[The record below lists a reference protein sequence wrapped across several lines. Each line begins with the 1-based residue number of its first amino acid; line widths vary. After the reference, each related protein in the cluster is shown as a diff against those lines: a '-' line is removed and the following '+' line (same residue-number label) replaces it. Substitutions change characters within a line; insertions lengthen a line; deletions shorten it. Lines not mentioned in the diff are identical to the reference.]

1 MSALPIPPLPPEHRQ
16 TLRFP
21 RRRRWRRVAAWIG
34 AGVLLLFLLVVVAV
48 VVLLKSRSVHGYVLR
63 TAQEK
68 ASAALN
74 TRVQLRDFALH
85 FSGISPTLDLYD
97 VAVSGAA
104 PYLNPPLLQ
113 AQRVE
118 VRVRVVSLLH
128 RKWYLE
134 DVKVDRPIVRAF
146 VDRNGANNLP
156 KTKNSN
162 SQSHTSVFDLGVR
175 HARLEAGEVYYN
187 NRKSALSA
195 DLHDL
200 NFQSAFDVGQS
211 RYSGTMSYRNGHL
224 QVGTFNPL
232 VHNLDARFDVTPTKF
247 TLDRALLT
255 SGVSQVDLMATIEDF
270 SQPRVQARY
279 SAAVDAGEFRRITKN
294 PSLPLGI
301 LRLAGSMQYQSEPN
315 RPVLE
320 TLKADGDLS
329 SRVLQVV
336 TPSLRIDIRNIGAH
350 YTLDKG
356 NAEVRDIRAN
366 LLGGQF
372 NGNMTMLD
380 IAGASRSHLQA
391 VLRGVSLANLKAVM
405 NSPSLQRVAVGGT
418 VNADADARWGK
429 TTADLVATS
438 NAMINASIGP
448 ASVAA
453 VGPNAGGAAKPMPVN
468 GVIHARYAAP
478 SKQISL
484 SQSYVRTPQTS
495 LSMNGTVSNRS
506 SLLIHLLS
514 NDLHELETVADMF
527 RTPTPGHP
535 AQALGLYGT
544 AAFNGAVRGSSSAP
558 QITGQLNATNLRV
571 KGSTWRLLRTN
582 VSVSPAMASLTNG
595 ELDPATR
602 GRITFDVN
610 AGLRHFAFS
619 QDSPIQV
626 ALNVSQVNVAD
637 LTKVAGSQAPVEGT
651 LSANIAM
658 HGSELN
664 PVGQGSIKLTSAKI
678 ANEPVQSV
686 NLDFR
691 GTGDQVLANL
701 AMHLPAGAVQ
711 GVFTLFPKR
720 REYVAQLRA
729 DGIRLDQLQAV
740 KSRDMQLVGVLNLD
754 ANGRG
759 ALSNPQLTAT
769 VQVPKLQVRNQTI
782 NGVKLRADLANHL
795 ANVAVD
801 SQMLSTYLRG
811 RAQLNLTNYYAD
823 AALDTSP
830 IPFQPLLAM
839 YAPSQ
844 AANITGQTELHATL
858 RGPLKNKSLLEAHVT
873 IPTLAM
879 NYKNTVQIGAASPI
893 HADYVNGVLSLQ
905 RAVIRGTGTELQFQ
919 GRIPMNSSAPA
930 SLLVL
935 GNIDLRVAQLISP
948 DITSGGQV
956 RFNVDSYGV
965 RSDPNIQ
972 GQIQIV
978 NATFASG
985 GMPIGLENGNGVLTL
1000 TKDRLSITQFHG
1012 TIGGGTVTAAGGV
1025 VYKPSLQF
1033 DMAVSGRGIRMLY
1046 PDGMREGFDT
1056 DLRLVGSPQNA
1067 VVNGQVNLDQLSFTP
1082 DFDLSDFIGQFSSNT
1097 QSPPPQGIT
1106 QNIQLDVDAR
1116 STTGIN
1122 LVSKTLSLEGSANLH
1137 VQGTV
1142 AQPVVLGR
1150 VNLSGGDLIYAKK
1163 RLILQG
1169 GTIDFVNPVQTQPVV
1184 NLTLNTTVQQY
1195 NIHMQFQGPI
1205 DHLRTNY
1212 TSDPALPPADIINL
1226 LAFGGT
1232 AEASSANPTPNSV
1245 MAESAIASQVTGTV
1259 TSKLSKVAGIS
1270 QLSLDPTLGGNGTDQ
1285 KPGARVTIQQRVTG
1299 NIFVTFST
1307 DVTSTQNQVIQLE
1320 YRTRKLSFSGTRDQN
1335 GGVGFDTRIHKSW

>member
-1 MSALPIPPLPPEHRQ
+1 
-16 TLRFP
+16 
-21 RRRRWRRVAAWIG
+21 
-34 AGVLLLFLLVVVAV
+34 
-48 VVLLKSRSVHGYVLR
+48 
-63 TAQEK
+63 
-68 ASAALN
+68 
-74 TRVQLRDFALH
+74 
-85 FSGISPTLDLYD
+85 
-97 VAVSGAA
+97 
-104 PYLNPPLLQ
+104 
-113 AQRVE
+113 
-118 VRVRVVSLLH
+118 
-128 RKWYLE
+128 
-134 DVKVDRPIVRAF
+134 
-146 VDRNGANNLP
+146 
-156 KTKNSN
+156 
-162 SQSHTSVFDLGVR
+162 
-175 HARLEAGEVYYN
+175 
-187 NRKSALSA
+187 
-195 DLHDL
+195 
-200 NFQSAFDVGQS
+200 
-211 RYSGTMSYRNGHL
+211 
-224 QVGTFNPL
+224 
-232 VHNLDARFDVTPTKF
+232 
-247 TLDRALLT
+247 
-255 SGVSQVDLMATIEDF
+255 
-270 SQPRVQARY
+270 
-279 SAAVDAGEFRRITKN
+279 
-294 PSLPLGI
+294 
-301 LRLAGSMQYQSEPN
+301 
-315 RPVLE
+315 
-320 TLKADGDLS
+320 
-329 SRVLQVV
+329 
-336 TPSLRIDIRNIGAH
+336 
-350 YTLDKG
+350 
-356 NAEVRDIRAN
+356 
-366 LLGGQF
+366 
-372 NGNMTMLD
+372 
-380 IAGASRSHLQA
+380 
-391 VLRGVSLANLKAVM
+391 
-405 NSPSLQRVAVGGT
+405 
-418 VNADADARWGK
+418 
-429 TTADLVATS
+429 
-438 NAMINASIGP
+438 
-448 ASVAA
+448 
-453 VGPNAGGAAKPMPVN
+453 
-468 GVIHARYAAP
+468 
-478 SKQISL
+478 
-484 SQSYVRTPQTS
+484 
-495 LSMNGTVSNRS
+495 
-506 SLLIHLLS
+506 
-514 NDLHELETVADMF
+514 
-527 RTPTPGHP
+527 
-535 AQALGLYGT
+535 
-544 AAFNGAVRGSSSAP
+544 
-558 QITGQLNATNLRV
+558 
-571 KGSTWRLLRTN
+571 
-582 VSVSPAMASLTNG
+582 
-595 ELDPATR
+595 
-602 GRITFDVN
+602 
-610 AGLRHFAFS
+610 
-619 QDSPIQV
+619 V

-678 ANEPVQSV
+678 AHEPVQSV

-919 GRIPMNSSAPA
+919 ERIPMNSSAPA

-1082 DFDLSDFIGQFSSNT
+1082 DFDLSDFIGQF
-1097 QSPPPQGIT
+1097 
-1106 QNIQLDVDAR
+1106 
-1116 STTGIN
+1116 
-1122 LVSKTLSLEGSANLH
+1122 
-1137 VQGTV
+1137 
-1142 AQPVVLGR
+1142 
-1150 VNLSGGDLIYAKK
+1150 
-1163 RLILQG
+1163 
-1169 GTIDFVNPVQTQPVV
+1169 
-1184 NLTLNTTVQQY
+1184 
-1195 NIHMQFQGPI
+1195 
-1205 DHLRTNY
+1205 
-1212 TSDPALPPADIINL
+1212 
-1226 LAFGGT
+1226 
-1232 AEASSANPTPNSV
+1232 
-1245 MAESAIASQVTGTV
+1245 
-1259 TSKLSKVAGIS
+1259 
-1270 QLSLDPTLGGNGTDQ
+1270 
-1285 KPGARVTIQQRVTG
+1285 
-1299 NIFVTFST
+1299 
-1307 DVTSTQNQVIQLE
+1307 
-1320 YRTRKLSFSGTRDQN
+1320 
-1335 GGVGFDTRIHKSW
+1335 